1 MLPFSMKGAVIASGI
16 TCLSHT
22 VTLSVCLT
30 STATKLEPLIWQVR
44 LIFFLV
50 VETLVWKKYSS
61 LRAVNIYQSLLQTEM
76 GNQLLVQLKWRMYW
90 IFSNEVWFVK
100 KWSILKPP
108 WFTMTFR
115 NFQWKKKNNYTANN
129 GASHFWSCCHN
140 LSKSMLVMRIT
151 REPFIGNKSTPKV
164 PTNLQ
169 LLKLKT
175 NGLYS
180 LYLSIFIFKDSN
192 HDSHIER

>member
-1 MLPFSMKGAVIASGI
+1 MSFFLFIVFIVYTMLPFSMKGAVIASGI

-90 IFSNEVWFVK
+90 FFSNEVWFVK

-115 NFQWKKKNNYTANN
+115 NFQWKEKKQLY
-129 GASHFWSCCHN
+129 
-140 LSKSMLVMRIT
+140 SKQWCIT
-151 REPFIGNKSTPKV
+151 F
-164 PTNLQ
+164 
-169 LLKLKT
+169 LKL
-175 NGLYS
+175 LPQS
-180 LYLSIFIFKDSN
+180 FKEYVDNAN
-192 HDSHIER
+192 HQRAFYWK